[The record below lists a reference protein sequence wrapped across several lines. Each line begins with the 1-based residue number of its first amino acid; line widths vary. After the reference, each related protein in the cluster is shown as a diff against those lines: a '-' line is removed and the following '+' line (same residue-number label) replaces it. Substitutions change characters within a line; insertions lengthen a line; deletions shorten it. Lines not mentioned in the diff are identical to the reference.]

1 MRTPMAYP
9 IRFWAILLVC
19 LLLYQFSSDV
29 SADWCKYE
37 KNIDVTLDLAD
48 SELLAISAGAGDL
61 EVRGIAGSKEAV
73 IHGNVCVSKEA
84 WLDDAQVTTTTGK
97 RAEIIADLPGSG
109 GSWSLFGNSYA
120 SMDLV
125 IEVPQ
130 DLALK
135 IKDSSGDI
143 EISHVAALHLYD
155 SSGDI
160 EIENSLGPIS
170 IKDSSGDIVVDQV
183 KGNFT
188 IESDS
193 SGDIYA
199 SNIEGVALV
208 KKDSSGDIHLT
219 QITSDAIVEVDSSGE
234 IVVKEIGGDFRVLKD
249 GSGGIRSNNV
259 HGEIQVPR
267 GG

>member
-1 MRTPMAYP
+1 MAYP
-9 IRFWAILLVC
+9 IRFWAILLIC

-48 SELLAISAGAGDL
+48 SELLAITAGAGEL
-61 EVRGIAGSKEAV
+61 EVRGVAGSSDAV
-73 IHGNVCVSKEA
+73 IRGKVCVSKEA
-84 WLDDAQVTTTTGK
+84 WLDEAQVHTMAGK
-97 RAEIIADLPGSG
+97 QAKISADLPTNG

-130 DLALK
+130 DLALE

-143 EISHVAALHLYD
+143 EISQVAALRLHD

-160 EIENSLGPIS
+160 EIENSNGPIS
-170 IKDSSGDIVVDQV
+170 IKDSSGDIDVDHV
-183 KGNFT
+183 TGNFT

-199 SNIEGVALV
+199 SNIDGIALV
-208 KKDSSGDIHLT
+208 KKDSSGDIRLT
-219 QITSDAIVEVDSSGE
+219 QVSSDAIIEVDSSGE
-234 IVVKEIGGDFRVLKD
+234 IVVKDVGGDFRVLKD
-249 GSGGIRSNNV
+249 GSGGIRSSNV
-259 HGEIQVPR
+259 DGEIQLPR
-267 GG
+267 DG